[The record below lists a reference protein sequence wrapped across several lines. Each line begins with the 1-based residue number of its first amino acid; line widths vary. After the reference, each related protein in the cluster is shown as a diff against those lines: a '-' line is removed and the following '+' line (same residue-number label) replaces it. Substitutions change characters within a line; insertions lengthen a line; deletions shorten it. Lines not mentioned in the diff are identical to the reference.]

1 MTNTTSPQI
10 RASAKELEIKLKSS
24 DEDRWLASRC
34 APKAK
39 RDKIVALY
47 SLVHELE
54 RALGVSEPML
64 GRIRVQWWR
73 EVLEQIFSG
82 GVVRSHDL
90 AFALK
95 DEFGDMSN
103 MKPMLDELLNAYDD
117 VLDGV
122 ENADK
127 PPRMETG
134 AWIALCA
141 AKVLDQE
148 AGPYEDAI
156 AACGRGYI
164 SARIG
169 SPCAAPRLE
178 AVQQAF
184 PTIPPAFGSAVLYVA
199 TMPAYMT
206 GKGISALGRRWSIF
220 KAMASGKISKL

>member
-10 RASAKELEIKLKSS
+10 RAPNEELENKLKSS
-24 DEDRWLASRC
+24 DEDRWLASRY
-34 APKAK
+34 APKSK
-39 RDKIVALY
+39 RAILVAFY

-73 EVLEQIFSG
+73 EVLGQIFSG
-82 GVVRSHDL
+82 SVVRSHDL
-90 AFALK
+90 ALALK
-95 DEFGDMSN
+95 DEFCDMPD
-103 MKPMLDELLNAYDD
+103 MQPMLDGLLNAYDD
-117 VLDGV
+117 VLDGI
-122 ENADK
+122 ENVDK

-141 AKVLDQE
+141 AKILRLE
-148 AGPYEDAI
+148 IEPYQDGI
-156 AACGRGYI
+156 ADCGRGYV

-184 PTIPPAFGSAVLYVA
+184 PTIPPEFGGAVLYVA

-206 GKGISALGRRWSIF
+206 GKGISPLGRRWSIF
-220 KAMASGKISKL
+220 KAMASGKISKI